1 MRAWFISNFSLLQ
14 ANLKEHLCICSVQS
28 VSRVR
33 LWDPHEPQHARPLC
47 PLPAPRVHP
56 NPCPLCWWYHPTI
69 SSSIVP
75 FSSYPQSFSASGSF
89 QMSQFL
95 ASGGQTIGSF
105 SLTISPSS
113 DYSGLISFRMGWLDL
128 LAVQGSL
135 KSLFQHHSSKASIL
149 LFSAFFIVQVSHP

>member
-89 QMSQFL
+89 QMSQFF
-95 ASGGQTIGSF
+95 ASGGQSTGVSASVSVLPKNIQDWFHLGKTGWISMLSKGLSRVF
-105 SLTISPSS
+105 SSTS
-113 DYSGLISFRMGWLDL
+113 
-128 LAVQGSL
+128 VQKHQFFDPQLSL
-135 KSLFQHHSSKASIL
+135 
-149 LFSAFFIVQVSHP
+149 